1 MAATAPTSTN
11 FIGGEW
17 VDAASGETLRVG
29 RPGDRRGARHRSRAR
44 PRPTSTAPSPPRRR
58 RSRTGGSSRRPSAAT
73 ILFRFAEL
81 LRERKAELTDLM
93 TREMGKVKAE
103 AGGDVQEAIDMSYY
117 MGGEGRRLHRPDDAE
132 RAARQ
137 VHDERAHAGRRRRR
151 DHALELPDRDPGLE
165 ALPGA
170 RLRQHGRAEAGR
182 GHAASRR
189 ALRRAARRG
198 GRAAG
203 RRQRRARLR
212 RGGGRGARPPSRR
225 AGDHLHRL
233 ARDRR
238 RRHEGRRRRPQAR
251 PPRARRQERDHRHG
265 RRRRR
270 PRGRGHRLVGV
281 RDDAA
286 SAAPRP
292 RA

>member
-1 MAATAPTSTN
+1 MRDRRRPRAIPGTFAAT
-11 FIGGEW
+11 
-17 VDAASGETLRVG
+17 G
-29 RPGDRRGARHRSRAR
+29 RRSRLTNDR
-44 PRPTSTAPSPPRRR
+44 PRWPPRRR
-58 RSRTGGSSRRPSAAT
+58 LSRTSSAASGSTPRAARPSSRSSPRPARCSASFPRSGAADVDRAVAAAKAAFEDWRLVPAPERGE

-81 LRERKAELTDLM
+81 LREHKDELTDLM
-93 TREMGKVKAE
+93 TREMGKVRAE

-117 MGGEGRRLHRPDDAE
+117 MGGEGRRLYGQTTPSE
-132 RAARQ
+132 LPRQ
-137 VHDERAHAGRRRRR
+137 VHDERADAGRRRRR
-151 DHALELPDRDPGLE
+151 DHAVELPDRDPVVE

-182 GHAASRR
+182 GHAAPRR

-233 ARDRR
+233 ARDRASR
-238 RRHEGRRRRPQAR
+238 SRRRRPTSSSTSTSS
-251 PPRARRQERDHRHG
+251 
-265 RRRRR
+265 
-270 PRGRGHRLVGV
+270 
-281 RDDAA
+281 
-286 SAAPRP
+286 SAART
-292 RA
+292 RSS